1 MYLPL
6 NIAKRYLFS
15 KKKTNAINI
24 ISGISILGMT
34 VGTMALIIVLSV
46 FNGFESLVISL
57 HNAFNPDIEIS
68 SKLGKTFVADSSL
81 ISKIESV
88 EGVKYVSQVLEENA
102 LLKYN
107 DKQYIATV
115 KGVDDNF
122 EYVSNVDSVIIR
134 GEYALKKKEQPF
146 AVLGIGVEGALFAD
160 IDNPFYSI
168 KVYVPKRGNKTVL
181 DPSKAFNIKEITPGG
196 SFSIQQ
202 DFDNKYMIVPLRWI
216 RELLNYK
223 NEVSAIEISA
233 SSSNTQA
240 ALINLLGDDFE
251 VKNRFEQ
258 NEFLYKI
265 LKTEK
270 LGAYLI
276 LTFIL
281 IIAAFNMIGS
291 ISMLVIEKKK
301 DIFTLKAIGSSNA
314 LIKQIFLTHGL
325 LMSFLGCGIGLALGL
340 LICWAQIEFGILKLE
355 GLFVVDAFPVKILIE
370 DFFLILIT
378 VVTIGIIAAWIPSRK
393 AAIEA

>member
-122 EYVSNVDSVIIR
+122 EHVSNVDSVIIR